1 LGYAPQQGPGAPGRN
16 RARRILIGGLA
27 GGADILALVS
37 QLAPLHPGNDT
48 FPGEVFLRLGADALG
63 RCGAS
68 RTDPVAL
75 EGIADRFLPEC
86 TFRGRDKRKL
96 RFAVLAVAALHG
108 GAEPDLLEEVIWW
121 QTDDFW
127 QYALFAAVAYI
138 RAAADRSGMP
148 VRQVCQELSQR
159 G

>member
-1 LGYAPQQGPGAPGRN
+1 MPASKRPAPQDAVT
-16 RARRILIGGLA
+16 ARRILIGGLA
-27 GGADILALVS
+27 RDADIFGIVSELA
-37 QLAPLHPGNDT
+37 ALHPRNDT
-48 FPGEVFLRLGADALG
+48 FPGEVFLRLGADALD

-68 RTDPVAL
+68 RADPVAL

-86 TFRGRDKRKL
+86 TFGGRDKRKL

-108 GAEPDLLEEVIWW
+108 GAEPDLLEEVVWW

-127 QYALFAAVAYI
+127 QYALFAAIAYI
-138 RAAADRSGMP
+138 RAAADRAGVP
-148 VRQVCQELSQR
+148 VRQVCQELPQR